1 MRREEKN
8 LAMYLFL
15 TLLPWIWATERRAI
29 LWFKQQVAL
38 PFLHFSWQETF
49 AVCGATFQETL
60 TVWIITSTNNMYV
73 YFYVVNANRNR
84 EILDWCKSTFTKCY
98 PLTSIS
104 PPHPFSYLYQT
115 IPSGKHHCRV
125 NHKTDI
131 NSTILFWSLMT
142 ISSFII
148 ITIMHERTQKMATSQ
163 GSGCIWGK

>member
-1 MRREEKN
+1 MTRHFRTYYKYGTGVVLWEEKKKN

-60 TVWIITSTNNMYV
+60 TVWIITSTNNMCV
-73 YFYVVNANRNR
+73 YFHVVNANRSR
-84 EILDWCKSTFTKCY
+84 EILDWCKCTFTKCY

-104 PPHPFSYLYQT
+104 PPTP
-115 IPSGKHHCRV
+115 
-125 NHKTDI
+125 
-131 NSTILFWSLMT
+131 
-142 ISSFII
+142 II
-148 ITIMHERTQKMATSQ
+148 FTTQFLEESIIAE
-163 GSGCIWGK
+163 